1 MKQILY
7 KIVIILFFGL
17 FFQSCVSSGD
27 QAGTTTPQNSAEFE
41 IISQARNTG
50 ALIGTTVGATAGAI
64 IAKHNR
70 LLGGLIGGAVGAL
83 AGGLAGQL
91 VGKQQLYNYRN
102 IKLENEKLNSLLN
115 EARRYNSDV
124 EKFNAGL
131 KRQIQGLTC
140 ETLPERERIA
150 RLKKQEAEE
159 YRKGIQIRI
168 EERTKLSKTLIEDQK
183 KDYKAEIEML
193 MQEEKKLDQ
202 TIIELSR
209 IANDPAVIG

>member
-7 KIVIILFFGL
+7 KTVIILFFGL
-17 FFQSCVSSGD
+17 FFQSCITSVNQPSGN
-27 QAGTTTPQNSAEFE
+27 QVGTPTPQNSAEFK

-50 ALIGTTVGATAGAI
+50 ALIGATVGTAAGAI
-64 IAKHNR
+64 IAKDDR
-70 LLGGLIGGAVGAL
+70 WLGGLIGGAVGAL
-83 AGGLAGQL
+83 AGGLAGQQ

-102 IKLENEKLNSLLN
+102 IKLENENLNSLLN

-150 RLKKQEAEE
+150 ALKKQEAEE
-159 YRKGIQIRI
+159 YRKEIRTRI

-183 KDYKAEIEML
+183 KDYKTELEML
-193 MQEEKKLDQ
+193 VQEEKELDQ
-202 TIIELSR
+202 TISNKTIY
-209 IANDPAVIG
+209 